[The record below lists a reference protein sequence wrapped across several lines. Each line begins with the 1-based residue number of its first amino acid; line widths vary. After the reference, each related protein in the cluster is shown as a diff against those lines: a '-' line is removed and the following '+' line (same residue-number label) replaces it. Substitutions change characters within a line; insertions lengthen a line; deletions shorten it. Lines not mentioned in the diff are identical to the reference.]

1 MVVDCGAGVGTFTIS
16 AAEKAKKVYAIEPFQ
31 DSLIP
36 LKLTFRKNRRVI
48 IIPFAVGEK
57 PGKAY
62 MTGDV
67 FGTGILSSNTIS
79 PVDIKTIDQLF
90 FEKNIKITYLKA
102 DLEGYEM
109 QMLKGASKTIK
120 KFKPKIA
127 ITTYHKKNDHIYICN
142 FLKKLNPSYH
152 FYLRGVDRRHGNPI
166 MLHAW

>member
-1 MVVDCGAGVGTFTIS
+1 
-16 AAEKAKKVYAIEPFQ
+16 
-31 DSLIP
+31 
-36 LKLTFRKNRRVI
+36 
-48 IIPFAVGEK
+48 
-57 PGKAY
+57 